1 MNDGKCP
8 YMKGK
13 ACPKGFCYQNENCS
27 ECMIPLF
34 YKLDELNRNLTLI
47 AQRL

>member
-1 MNDGKCP
+1 MNEGKCP

-13 ACPKGFCYQNENCS
+13 ACPNGCYAGDYCIRCN
-27 ECMIPLF
+27 IPLF
-34 YKLDELNRNLTLI
+34 YKLDELNRNLSTI

>member
-1 MNDGKCP
+1 MNEGKCE

-13 ACPKGFCYQNENCS
+13 ACPLGYHYTKEPCT
-27 ECMIPLF
+27 ECTIPLF
-34 YKLDELNRNLTLI
+34 HKLDELNRNLAII